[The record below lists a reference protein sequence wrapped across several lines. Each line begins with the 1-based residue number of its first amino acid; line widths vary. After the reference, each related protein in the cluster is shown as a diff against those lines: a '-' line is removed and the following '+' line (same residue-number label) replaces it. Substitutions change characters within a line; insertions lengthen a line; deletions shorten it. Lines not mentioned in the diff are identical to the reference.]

1 MCECGKAFKRKQE
14 LKVHTKAQNEK
25 TYICTI
31 CQTVLKSEYF
41 LKDHM
46 QIHGDKIFPCPKCDK
61 SFAKLGYM
69 TVYFNKV
76 HGKVNVVGRI
86 FMSDDKYDGDGQEE
100 S

>member
-1 MCECGKAFKRKQE
+1 
-14 LKVHTKAQNEK
+14 
-25 TYICTI
+25 
-31 CQTVLKSEYF
+31 
-41 LKDHM
+41 M

-69 TVYFNKV
+69 TVHFNKV